1 VIGGTAPSERSNNVA
16 SSKLDNQV
24 AAPASKLLAKPMI
37 FVMLCVSS
45 VVCAQA
51 QDAQPNNTNES
62 WTATTQTSVEYTN
75 PSRTTASHDKSGNRS
90 VDKQR
95 VEVLGPDG
103 RYQPDSET
111 EKETIQENATTTRTV
126 VRTYRWDG
134 NGRRYLMRVTE
145 EEARSSASG
154 DAQVVR
160 TTSNSDV
167 NGHLQVVQ
175 HEVADIRKTSPDAQE
190 TKTTV
195 YFGDGN
201 GGLIPSLQ
209 TQELQK
215 RSADHSVEVK
225 KTTLLPD
232 ANGNWKVGEV
242 KESTIKE
249 DGKNRTTEERVSLP
263 DLEGRL
269 SEVSRTVGQETETAA
284 GEKSN
289 TVEKYSKDVP
299 GLAGDGSLRL
309 KQRVTTVQKNN
320 SDSKTTEQQ
329 VEQPTGN
336 PSDGPQASAKTKY
349 TVRYAASGTQQ
360 TKTIQTRDGSGNFS
374 VISVETQ
381 KSNQPPPAPAPVSP
395 SDKPK

>member
-1 VIGGTAPSERSNNVA
+1 MISSSPENRTAV
-16 SSKLDNQV
+16 
-24 AAPASKLLAKPMI
+24 PATKLLVKSMI
-37 FVMLCVSS
+37 SVILCVGS
-45 VVCAQA
+45 VVCAQG

-62 WTATTQTSVEYTN
+62 WTATKETSVEYTN
-75 PSRTTASHDKSGNRS
+75 PSRTTESHTKSGNRS

-111 EKETIQENATTTRTV
+111 EKETIQVNATTTSTV

-154 DAQVVR
+154 DAQVIR

-175 HEVADIRKTSPDAQE
+175 RAVEDTRKTSPDVQE
-190 TKTTV
+190 TKTTI
-195 YFGDGN
+195 FLGDGN

-209 TQELQK
+209 TRELQK

-225 KTTLLPD
+225 KTTLVPD
-232 ANGNWKVGEV
+232 GNGNWKVGEA

-249 DGKNRTTEERVSLP
+249 DGKDRTTEERVSIP

-269 SEVSRTVGQETETAA
+269 SEVSRTVGKETETAT

-289 TVEKYSKDVP
+289 TVEKYSMDIP
-299 GLAGDGSLRL
+299 GIAGDGSLRL
-309 KQRVTTVQKNN
+309 KQRVTTVQKND

-336 PSDGPQASAKTKY
+336 PNDDLKASSRTKY

-360 TKTIQTRDGSGNFS
+360 TKTTQTRDGSGNFS
-374 VISVETQ
+374 VVSVETQ
-381 KSNQPPPAPAPVSP
+381 KSDQPPPAHAPVPP
-395 SDKPK
+395 SEKPR